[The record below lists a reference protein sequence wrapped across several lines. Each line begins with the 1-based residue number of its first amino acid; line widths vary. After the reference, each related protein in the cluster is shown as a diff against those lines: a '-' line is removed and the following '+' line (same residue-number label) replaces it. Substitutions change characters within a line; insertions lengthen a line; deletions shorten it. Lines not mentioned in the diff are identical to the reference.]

1 MNLSKNFLKKDDF
14 KKIESII
21 MGNEFPWYFNEK
33 IIKVNEDDEDFQF
46 TYSFILKG
54 KINCNSAMMSI
65 LEPVLSKLKYKKI
78 NKIKANLLLRDN
90 KIKEHGM
97 HNDQNEGMTGILYI
111 NNCNGYT
118 KFENGKK
125 IKSEKNKYIEFDS
138 TLKHTGSSCTDK
150 QRRVVINFNYQ

>member
-1 MNLSKNFLKKDDF
+1 MNLTKNFLKKDEF
-14 KKIESII
+14 QKIESVI
-21 MGNEFPWYFNEK
+21 MGEKFPWYFSDQ
-33 IIKVNEDDEDFQF
+33 IIRTSKNKDDFQF
-46 TYSFILKG
+46 TYSFIVKG
-54 KINCNSAMMSI
+54 KINCSSDMMSI
-65 LEPVLSKLKYKKI
+65 LEPVLSKLKFKKI
-78 NKIKANLLLRDN
+78 NKIKANLLPRKN

-97 HNDQNEGMTGILYI
+97 HNDQNVGVTGILYI

-125 IKSEKNKYIEFDS
+125 IKSEKNKYIEFNS